1 VTSVTADADAAV
13 ARQYRQGDVLVMRA
27 EHPLAA
33 PFRVRR
39 DREGRLVLA
48 AGGPGGHAHVVDDPE
63 AELFDDP
70 LTGQRFLRLVTEA
83 KLTHEEHD
91 PIALPP
97 GLYEVRRQRAY
108 HPAASPL
115 VGD

>member
-1 VTSVTADADAAV
+1 MAV
-13 ARQYRQGDVLVMRA
+13 ARQYRQGDMLVMRA
-27 EHPLAA
+27 EHLLVA

-39 DREGRLVLA
+39 DRRGRLVLA
-48 AGGPGGHAHVVDDPE
+48 GGEVSGHAHVIDAPD

-70 LTGQRFLRLVTEA
+70 LTGRRFLRLVTES
-83 KLTHEEHD
+83 KLTHEEHG

-108 HPAASPL
+108 DPVATKL

>member
-1 VTSVTADADAAV
+1 MPMAV
-13 ARQYRQGDVLVMRA
+13 ARQYRQGDMLVMRA

-39 DREGRLVLA
+39 DRRGRLVLA
-48 AGGPGGHAHVVDDPE
+48 AGEVSGHAHVIDDPD

-70 LTGQRFLRLVTEA
+70 LTGRRFLRLVTES
-83 KLTHEEHD
+83 KLTHEEHE

-108 HPAASPL
+108 DPVATKL